1 MVIKHNNE
9 EKVAFFLSVSE
20 GLSLLDFYILDFI
33 ISLDLLSKAISEL
46 VSNCQATYVKR
57 ITVTT

>member
-46 VSNCQATYVKR
+46 VSNC
-57 ITVTT
+57 